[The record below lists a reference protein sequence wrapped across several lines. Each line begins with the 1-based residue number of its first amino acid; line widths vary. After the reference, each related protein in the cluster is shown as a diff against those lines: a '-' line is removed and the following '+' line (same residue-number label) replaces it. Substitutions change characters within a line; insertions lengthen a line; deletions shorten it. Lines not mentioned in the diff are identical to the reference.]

1 MAIPDSYLDE
11 LIARSDIVDVVG
23 SYVNLN
29 KRSGSNVFGL
39 CPFHN
44 EKTPSF
50 SVSAEKQIYHCFG
63 CGKGGGVINFIMEI
77 EGLGFHDAV
86 AFLARRAGMPPPE
99 DGTSD
104 ETRSRRGRLLD
115 LNRDAARFYY
125 QTLSSPQ
132 GAAALAY
139 VQKRQIDAPTAV
151 RFGLGAAPD
160 AWTDLLTAMK
170 AKGYSEQ
177 DMFEAGLIK
186 KGKNGGFYDTFRNRL
201 MFPVIDIRGS
211 VLGFSGR
218 ALGDNEPKYLNSPD
232 TPVFNKSKN
241 LFAINLAKK
250 CKDGPF
256 ILCEGNIDVVS
267 LHQAGFTGA
276 VASLGTS
283 LTADQARLLSRYT
296 DQVILAYDGDAA
308 GIKAADRAIR
318 IFEQIGMKVRVL
330 RINGAKDPDEYIKRF
345 GADAFRNLIQE
356 SPDKLDYQIAQIRA
370 KYDTSTD
377 SGRVSFLNDVTNLL
391 SQVSNSV
398 EREVYAARIAEETGV
413 SKDAILAET
422 KKIISRRY
430 RKQRQK
436 TEQTNMRPIQNRQ
449 PSDREIRYTDMISAS
464 AEEGLLRLLMLDP
477 SLLPMTDGL
486 AETDFS
492 SPFLYKVFSM
502 IRKKLADHA
511 DVTPASL
518 CRDLTSAEA
527 SRLTAILDKP
537 ENISEGEAAMND
549 YLIKIRYRKI
559 ENEATQDLAQLAELI
574 KKKKGMGIA
583 DE

>member
-1 MAIPDSYLDE
+1 MAISESYLDE
-11 LIARSDIVDVVG
+11 LISRSDIADVVG
-23 SYVNLN
+23 SYVNLS
-29 KRSGSNVFGL
+29 KRSGSNLFGL

-50 SVSAEKQIYHCFG
+50 SVSPEKQIYHCFG

-77 EGLGFHDAV
+77 EGLGFQDAV

-99 DGTSD
+99 DGSSE

-115 LNRDAARFYY
+115 LNKEAARFYY
-125 QTLSSPQ
+125 QVLSSPA
-132 GAAALAY
+132 GAEAMAY
-139 VQKRQIDAPTAV
+139 VQRRQIDTPTAV

-160 AWTDLLTAMK
+160 AWTELLTAMK
-170 AKGYSEQ
+170 AKGYTEQ
-177 DMFEAGLIK
+177 EMFEAGLIK
-186 KGKNGGFYDTFRNRL
+186 RGKKGGFYDTFRNRL

-241 LFAINLAKK
+241 LFAINLAKR

-283 LTADQARLLSRYT
+283 LTSDQARLLSRYT

-308 GIKAADRAIR
+308 GIKAADRAIK

-345 GADAFRNLIQE
+345 GADAFRNLIQG

-370 KYDTSTD
+370 KYDVSSD
-377 SGRVSFLNDVTNLL
+377 SGRLSFLNDTTELL

-398 EREVYAARIAEETGV
+398 EREVYAAKISDETGV
-413 SKDAILAET
+413 SKDAILSEA
-422 KKIISRRY
+422 KKLISRRI
-430 RKQRQK
+430 RKQKQK
-436 TEQTNMRPIQNRQ
+436 TEQMNMRPGISRQ
-449 PSDREIRYTDMISAS
+449 PPDKEIRYDDLISAS
-464 AEEGLLRLLMLDP
+464 AEEGILRLLVLDP
-477 SLLPMTDGL
+477 TLLSLADGL
-486 AETDFS
+486 SERDFS
-492 SPFLYKVFSM
+492 SPFLYKVFSL
-502 IRKKLADHA
+502 IQKKLADHA
-511 DVTPASL
+511 DITPASL
-518 CRDLTSAEA
+518 CIDLTPSEA
-527 SRLTAILDKP
+527 SRLTSILSKP
-537 ENISEGEAAMND
+537 ERISEGEKAMND
-549 YLIKIRYRKI
+549 YLIKMKYRKM
-559 ENEATQDLAQLAELI
+559 ENDSSRDLAQLADLI
-574 KKKKGMGIA
+574 RKKKGMGIA

>member
-1 MAIPDSYLDE
+1 MAIPESYLDE
-11 LIARSDIVDVVG
+11 LVSRSDIVDVVG

-29 KRSGSNVFGL
+29 KRSGSNLFGL

-86 AFLARRAGMPPPE
+86 SFLARRAGMPPPE
-99 DGTSD
+99 DGSSE

-115 LNRDAARFYY
+115 LNKDAARFYY
-125 QTLSSPQ
+125 QTLSTPK

-139 VQKRQIDAPTAV
+139 ISQRQIDAPTAV

-160 AWTDLLTAMK
+160 AWTELLTAMK
-170 AKGYSEQ
+170 AKGYTEQ
-177 DMFEAGLIK
+177 DLFEAGLIK
-186 KGKNGGFYDTFRNRL
+186 RGKNGGFYDTFRNRL
-201 MFPVIDIRGS
+201 MFPVIDVRGS

-218 ALGDNEPKYLNSPD
+218 ALGDTEPKYLNSPD

-241 LFAINLAKK
+241 LFAINHAKK

-256 ILCEGNIDVVS
+256 ILGEGNIDVVS

-283 LTADQARLLSRYT
+283 LTSDQARLLSRYT
-296 DQVILAYDGDAA
+296 DEVILAYDGDAA

-345 GADAFRNLIQE
+345 GADAFRNLIQD

-370 KYDTSTD
+370 KYDTSSD
-377 SGRVSFLNDVTNLL
+377 AGRVSFLNDITELL
-391 SQVSNSV
+391 SGVTNSV
-398 EREVYAARIAEETGV
+398 EREVYAAKLADETGV
-413 SKDAILAET
+413 SKEAILSEV
-422 KKIISRRY
+422 KKRISRRI

-436 TEQTNMRPIQNRQ
+436 TEQNNMRPGQNRQ
-449 PSDREIRYTDMISAS
+449 PAAREIRYSDVISAS
-464 AEEGLLRLLMLDP
+464 AEEGVLRLLMLDP
-477 SLLPMTDGL
+477 SLLPMTDDL
-486 AETDFS
+486 KEEDFS
-492 SPFLYKVFSM
+492 SPFLYKIFAL
-502 IRKKLADHA
+502 IRKKLSEHS

-518 CRDLTSAEA
+518 CVELTPSE
-527 SRLTAILDKP
+527 SSQLTAILGKP
-537 ENISEGEAAMND
+537 ETIAEGEKAMND

>member
-1 MAIPDSYLDE
+1 MPIPDTYLDE
-11 LIARSDIVDVVG
+11 LISRSDIADVVG

-29 KRSGSNVFGL
+29 KRSGSNLFGL

-50 SVSAEKQIYHCFG
+50 SVNAEKQIYHCFG

-99 DGTSD
+99 DGSSE

-115 LNRDAARFYY
+115 LNKDAARFYY
-125 QTLSSPQ
+125 QTLSSPE
-132 GAAALAY
+132 GSDALVY
-139 VQKRQIDAPTAV
+139 IQKRQIDVATAK

-160 AWTDLLTAMK
+160 SWNALLTAMK
-170 AKGYSEQ
+170 GKGYSER
-177 DMFEAGLIK
+177 DLFEAGLIK

-232 TPVFNKSKN
+232 TPVFSKSKN

-283 LTADQARLLSRYT
+283 LTSDQARLLSRYT

-308 GIKAADRAIR
+308 GIKAADRAIK
-318 IFEQIGMKVRVL
+318 IFEQIGTKVRVL
-330 RINGAKDPDEYIKRF
+330 RIQGAKDPDEYIKRF
-345 GADAFRNLIQE
+345 GADAFRNLIDG
-356 SPDKLDYQIAQIRA
+356 SPDKLDYQISQIRS
-370 KYDTSTD
+370 KHDTSTD
-377 SGRVSFLNDVTNLL
+377 SGRVSFLNDITDLL
-391 SQVSNSV
+391 SQVTNSV
-398 EREVYAARIAEETGV
+398 EREVYAARIAEDTGV
-413 SKDAILAET
+413 SKEAILT
-422 KKIISRRY
+422 
-430 RKQRQK
+430 
-436 TEQTNMRPIQNRQ
+436 
-449 PSDREIRYTDMISAS
+449 
-464 AEEGLLRLLMLDP
+464 
-477 SLLPMTDGL
+477 
-486 AETDFS
+486 
-492 SPFLYKVFSM
+492 
-502 IRKKLADHA
+502 
-511 DVTPASL
+511 
-518 CRDLTSAEA
+518 
-527 SRLTAILDKP
+527 
-537 ENISEGEAAMND
+537 
-549 YLIKIRYRKI
+549 
-559 ENEATQDLAQLAELI
+559 
-574 KKKKGMGIA
+574 
-583 DE
+583 

>member
-11 LIARSDIVDVVG
+11 LISRSDIVDVVG

-29 KRSGSNVFGL
+29 KRSGSNLFGL

-99 DGTSD
+99 DGSSE
-104 ETRSRRGRLLD
+104 ETRSRRGRILD
-115 LNRDAARFYY
+115 LNRDAARYYY
-125 QTLSSPQ
+125 QMLSTPE
-132 GAAALAY
+132 GVAALSY
-139 VQKRQIDAPTAV
+139 INMRQIDTQTAV

-160 AWTDLLTAMK
+160 AWTGLLTSMK
-170 AKGYSEQ
+170 AKGYTEQ
-177 DMFEAGLIK
+177 DLFEAGLIK

-201 MFPVIDIRGS
+201 MFPVIDVRGS

-232 TPVFNKSKN
+232 SPVFNKSKN

-283 LTADQARLLSRYT
+283 LTSDQARLLARYT
-296 DQVILAYDGDAA
+296 DQVILAYDGDSA
-308 GIKAADRAIR
+308 GIKAADRAIK
-318 IFEQIGMKVRVL
+318 IFEQIGIKVRVL

-345 GADAFRNLIQE
+345 GADAFRNLIE
-356 SPDKLDYQIAQIRA
+356 GSPDKLDYQIAQIRS
-370 KYDTSTD
+370 KFDMSTD
-377 SGRVSFLNDVTNLL
+377 SGRVSFLNEITDLL
-391 SQVSNSV
+391 SRVTNSV
-398 EREVYAARIAEETGV
+398 EREVYTAKIAEETGV
-413 SKDAILAET
+413 SKEAILSET
-422 KKIISRRY
+422 KKLISRRIK
-430 RKQRQK
+430 RQKQK
-436 TEQTNMRPIQNRQ
+436 TEQTNMRPGLNRQ
-449 PSDREIRYTDMISAS
+449 PADRDIRYADVISAS
-464 AEEGLLRLLMLDP
+464 AEEGILRLLMLDP
-477 SLLPMTDGL
+477 SLLPLTEALTED
-486 AETDFS
+486 DFS
-492 SPFLYKVFSM
+492 SSFLFRVFSL
-502 IRKKLADHA
+502 IRKKLSEHT
-511 DVTPASL
+511 DVTPAIL
-518 CRDLTSAEA
+518 CSELTPAES
-527 SRLTAILDKP
+527 SRLTSILSKP
-537 ENISEGEAAMND
+537 ESISEGQKAMND
-549 YLIKIRYRKI
+549 YLNKIRYRKI
-559 ENEATQDLAQLAELI
+559 ESEKSQDLAQLAELI
-574 KKKKGMGIA
+574 KKKKGMGTT

>member
-1 MAIPDSYLDE
+1 MAISESYLDE
-11 LIARSDIVDVVG
+11 LISRSDIADVVG
-23 SYVNLN
+23 SYVNLS
-29 KRSGSNVFGL
+29 KRSGSNLFGL

-50 SVSAEKQIYHCFG
+50 SVSPEKQIYHCFG

-77 EGLGFHDAV
+77 EGLGFQDAV

-99 DGTSD
+99 DGSSE
-104 ETRSRRGRLLD
+104 ETRSHRGRLLD
-115 LNRDAARFYY
+115 LNKDAARFYY
-125 QTLSSPQ
+125 QVLNSPA
-132 GAAALAY
+132 GAEAMAY
-139 VQKRQIDAPTAV
+139 MQRRQIDTPTAV

-160 AWTDLLTAMK
+160 AWTELLKAMK
-170 AKGYSEQ
+170 AKGYNEQ
-177 DMFEAGLIK
+177 EMFEAGLIK
-186 KGKNGGFYDTFRNRL
+186 RGKNGGFYDTFRNRL

-218 ALGDNEPKYLNSPD
+218 ALGDSEPKYLNSPD

-283 LTADQARLLSRYT
+283 LTSDQARLLSRYT
-296 DQVILAYDGDAA
+296 DQVVLAYDGDAA
-308 GIKAADRAIR
+308 GIKAADRAIK
-318 IFEQIGMKVRVL
+318 IFEQLGMKVRVL

-345 GADAFRNLIQE
+345 GADAFGNLIQG

-370 KYDTSTD
+370 KYDVSSD
-377 SGRVSFLNDVTNLL
+377 SGRLSFLNDITVLL
-391 SQVSNSV
+391 SQVSNSI
-398 EREVYAARIAEETGV
+398 EREVYAAKIAEETGV
-413 SKDAILAET
+413 SKDAILSEA
-422 KKIISRRY
+422 KKIISRRL
-430 RKQRQK
+430 RKQKQK
-436 TEQTNMRPIQNRQ
+436 TEQMNMRPGQNRQ
-449 PSDREIRYTDMISAS
+449 PADRDIRYTDPVSAS
-464 AEEGLLRLLMLDP
+464 AEEGVLRLLMLDP
-477 SLLPMTDGL
+477 TLLPMTDDLKEG
-486 AETDFS
+486 DFS
-492 SPFLYKVFSM
+492 SPFLFRVLTL
-502 IRKKLADHA
+502 IRKKLADHS
-511 DVTPASL
+511 DLTPATL
-518 CRDLTSAEA
+518 CRDLTSSEA

-537 ENISEGEAAMND
+537 ENISEGKKAMND

-559 ENEATQDLAQLAELI
+559 ENETTQDLAQMAELI

>member
-1 MAIPDSYLDE
+1 MAIPDAYLDE
-11 LIARSDIVDVVG
+11 LISRNDIVDVVG

-29 KRSGSNVFGL
+29 KRSGSNLFGL

-86 AFLARRAGMPPPE
+86 SFLARRVGMPPPE
-99 DGTSD
+99 DGSSE

-125 QTLSSPQ
+125 QTLSSPA

-139 VQKRQIDAPTAV
+139 VRKRQIDAVTAK

-160 AWTDLLTAMK
+160 AWNALLTAMTQ
-170 AKGYSEQ
+170 KGYSEQ
-177 DMFEAGLIK
+177 DLFEAGLIK
-186 KGKNGGFYDTFRNRL
+186 RGKNGGFYDTFRNRL

-218 ALGDNEPKYLNSPD
+218 ALGDGEPKYLNSPD
-232 TPVFNKSKN
+232 TPVFSKSRN

-250 CKDGPF
+250 NKDGPF

-283 LTADQARLLSRYT
+283 LTSEQARLLSRYT
-296 DQVILAYDGDAA
+296 DRVILAYDGDSA
-308 GIKAADRAIR
+308 GVKAADRAIR
-318 IFEQIGMKVRVL
+318 IFEQIGVKVRVL
-330 RINGAKDPDEYIKRF
+330 RIQGAKDPDEYIKRF
-345 GADAFRNLIQE
+345 GADSFRNLIDG
-356 SPDKLDYQIAQIRA
+356 SPDKLDYQIEQIRA
-370 KYDTSTD
+370 KHDVTSD
-377 SGRVSFLNDVTNLL
+377 SGRVSFLDDITELL

-398 EREVYAARIAEETGV
+398 EREVYAARIADDTGV
-413 SKDAILAET
+413 SKEALLTEIR
-422 KKIISRRY
+422 KRISRRQK
-430 RKQRQK
+430 KQRQK
-436 TEQTNMRPIQNRQ
+436 TEQTNMRPSLSRQ
-449 PSDREIRYTDMISAS
+449 PSVRDIRYDDLISAS
-464 AEEGLLRLLMLDP
+464 AEEGVVRLLMLDP
-477 SLLPMTDGL
+477 TLLPMTDNL
-486 AETDFS
+486 SEQDFS
-492 SPFLYKVFSM
+492 SPFLFKVFSV
-502 IRKKLADHA
+502 IRKKLSSHA

-518 CRDLTSAEA
+518 CTDLTSSEA
-527 SRLTAILDKP
+527 AQLTSILEKP
-537 ENISEGEAAMND
+537 ERISEGKKAMSD
-549 YLIKIRYRKI
+549 YLIRIRYRKI
-559 ENEATQDLAQLAELI
+559 ENETAQDLARLAELI
-574 KKKKGMGIA
+574 KKKKGMGTA